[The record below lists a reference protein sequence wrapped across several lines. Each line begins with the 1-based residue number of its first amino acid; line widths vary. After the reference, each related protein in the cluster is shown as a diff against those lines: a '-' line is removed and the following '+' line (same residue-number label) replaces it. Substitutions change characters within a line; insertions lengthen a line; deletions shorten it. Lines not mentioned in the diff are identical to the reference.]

1 MSEVELLDVSH
12 SYGSQHALEN
22 ISIGFTKEKVT
33 AVIGRSG
40 SGKSTLL
47 KSINGLVKPLSG
59 QVRVAGRP
67 LNYNDISSQRRQIGY
82 IVQGNGLFPHLTVQ
96 ENISM
101 PAIIDGQK
109 DRHKI
114 AERTSQLLQLAGLP
128 EDYAV
133 KYPSELSGGEQQRV
147 ALCRALYLN
156 PPVLLMDEPF
166 GSLDPVTRR
175 GIHDKVMELRKMSQL
190 TMIIVTHDVAEASR
204 LADDML
210 VLDHGKI
217 QQFDS
222 RDRVLQSPAN
232 SIVAELLQAS
242 LN

>member
-1 MSEVELLDVSH
+1 MSEVELLDVCH
-12 SYGSQHALEN
+12 AYGGQPALDN
-22 ISIGFTKEKVT
+22 ISIGFKKDKIT

-47 KSINGLVKPLSG
+47 KSINGLIKPLSG
-59 QVRVAGRP
+59 QIRIAGQP
-67 LNYNDISSQRRQIGY
+67 LDYTNISSQRRQIGY
-82 IVQGNGLFPHLTVQ
+82 VVQGNGLFPHLTVS

-101 PAIIDGQK
+101 PAVIAGMK
-109 DRHKI
+109 DPKNVVDRV
-114 AERTSQLLQLAGLP
+114 SGLLQLTGLR
-128 EDYAV
+128 EAYKS

-147 ALCRALYLN
+147 ALCRALFLN

-166 GSLDPVTRR
+166 GALDPVTRR
-175 GIHDKVMELRKMSQL
+175 GINDKILELRKMSQL

-210 VLDHGKI
+210 VLDKGRI

-222 RDRVLQSPAN
+222 KDRVLQSPAN
-232 SIVAELLQAS
+232 SKVTELLQAS
-242 LN
+242 FN

>member
-12 SYGSQHALEN
+12 SYGGQPALDN
-22 ISIGFTKEKVT
+22 ISIGFRKDKITMIV
-33 AVIGRSG
+33 GRSG

-47 KSINGLVKPLSG
+47 KSINGIVKPLSG
-59 QVRVAGRP
+59 QVRIAGQP
-67 LNYNDISSQRRQIGY
+67 LDYANIAPQRRQIGY
-82 IVQGNGLFPHLTVQ
+82 VVQGNGLFPHLTVT

-101 PAIIDGQK
+101 PALIGGEK
-109 DRHKI
+109 DRKKI
-114 AERTSQLLQLAGLP
+114 LDRTTELLRLAGLP
-128 EDYAV
+128 EIYAL

-147 ALCRALYLN
+147 ALCRALFLN

-166 GSLDPVTRR
+166 GALDPVTRR
-175 GIHDKVMELRKMSQL
+175 GINDKILELRKMSQL
-190 TMIIVTHDVAEASR
+190 TMIIVTHDVTEASR

-210 VLDHGKI
+210 VLDQGKI

-222 RDRVLQSPAN
+222 KDRVIHSPAN
-232 SIVAELLQAS
+232 AIVAELLQAS

>member
-1 MSEVELLDVSH
+1 MSEVELLDVTHSFSSH
-12 SYGSQHALEN
+12 LALN
-22 ISIGFTKEKVT
+22 NVSIGFGKEKIT

-47 KSINGLVKPLSG
+47 KVINGLIKPSTGEVRVSG
-59 QVRVAGRP
+59 QP
-67 LNYNDISSQRRQIGY
+67 LNYFNISPQRRQIGY
-82 IVQGNGLFPHLTVQ
+82 VVQGNGLFPHLTVAQ
-96 ENISM
+96 NISL
-101 PAIIDGQK
+101 PATISGQT
-109 DRHKI
+109 DRT
-114 AERTSQLLQLAGLP
+114 ATLNRTTGLLELAGLP
-128 EDYAV
+128 ENYSL

-147 ALCRALYLN
+147 ALCRALFLN

-166 GSLDPVTRR
+166 GALDPVTRR
-175 GIHDKVMELRKMSQL
+175 GINDKILQLHRMSRL

-210 VLDHGKI
+210 VLDKGKV

-222 RDRVLQSPAN
+222 KERVIGSPAN
-232 SIVAELLQAS
+232 SAVRELIQAS